1 MILEKSADGSAMTVR
16 LIGDVDAANAAE
28 IEEKLFEELDGVTEL
43 TFDLNELV
51 YISSAGLRVLMKIQK
66 LMKAQGRMVITGTN
80 DEVMEI
86 FKVTGFVRL
95 LDLS

>member
-1 MILEKSADGSAMTVR
+1 MTVR